1 MAKERS
7 VFDIVGPVMIGPSS
21 SHTAGAARLGAL
33 ARAIVGR
40 QPDDAIIILHGS
52 FATTGQGH
60 GTDLALVA
68 GLLGMAPDDERI
80 AHAFSEARAAGMT
93 YEFQTEDLGD
103 VHPNT
108 VMFVLEV
115 GEAQPLIIRG
125 ASLGGGS
132 VMIERIGDYLLEMT
146 GDYPTLIVGHIDR
159 PGQISRISGLLA
171 QEDINIA
178 EMRVARTK
186 KGKDAIMLLECDSE
200 VPESTVEHIL
210 ALDGVLS
217 VRTVPKV

>member
-1 MAKERS
+1 MGRERS
-7 VFDIVGPVMIGPSS
+7 VFDIVGPIMIGPSS

-40 QPDDAIIILHGS
+40 RPDDAVIVLHGS
-52 FATTGQGH
+52 FATTGTGH

-80 AHAFSEARAAGMT
+80 ARAFSEADAAGMT
-93 YEFQTEDLGD
+93 FEITTDDLGD

-108 VMFVLEV
+108 VMFVLDH
-115 GEAQPLIIRG
+115 GAEAPLIIQG

-132 VMIERIGDYLLEMT
+132 VVINRIGDYHLEMT
-146 GDYPTLIVGHIDR
+146 GDYPTLIVGHVDR

-171 QEDINIA
+171 DEGINIA

-186 KGKDAIMLLECDSE
+186 KGADAIMLLECDTEIPRATSE
-200 VPESTVEHIL
+200 RML

-217 VRTVPKV
+217 VRSVPRV